1 MNCPNC
7 GGDILGDGYT
17 LPRHCEFVMSSIDRE
32 PDSHV
37 ELCNFNT
44 LKDED
49 DEQKTKKE
57 VPIQRQL
64 S

>member
-32 PDSHV
+32 PDSPV

-49 DEQKTKKE
+49 DEKTT
-57 VPIQRQL
+57 